1 MQIQGS
7 NLTLQHKLMQMASS
21 AGEEIKP
28 STPKIAPNMPLGK
41 SGINEEDDSKL
52 KEQLTSLSHELNKE
66 MKEVNTSINFT
77 YNDDIKGL
85 VVTVEEAGDKKIIRE
100 IPSKEAIELMKR
112 MRDVIGSI
120 FDKKV

>member
-1 MQIQGS
+1 MQVQGS
-7 NLTLQHKLMQMASS
+7 NITLQHKLMQMASS

-28 STPKIAPNMPLGK
+28 NAPRVAPNMPLGK
-41 SGINEEDDSKL
+41 SGISEEDDNKL

-66 MKEVNTSINFT
+66 MKQVNTSINFT

-120 FDKKV
+120 FDKKA